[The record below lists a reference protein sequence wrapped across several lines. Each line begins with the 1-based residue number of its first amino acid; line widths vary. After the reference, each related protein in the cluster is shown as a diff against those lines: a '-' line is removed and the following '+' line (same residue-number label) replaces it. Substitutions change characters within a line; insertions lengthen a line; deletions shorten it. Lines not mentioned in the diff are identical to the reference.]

1 LDASGAQV
9 PDPSTVTPVKI
20 TIQAV
25 DVFETVKQLDEYV
38 FDQVEENDAKS
49 QWCSVYM
56 DQVYTGVDPITNQRT
71 KYSSVLL
78 LNSTARS
85 VVGTFGPQMFT
96 AYLKDYLIRNS
107 LVPNDAALNVTFVDH
122 GLPVSKQFESI

>member
-1 LDASGAQV
+1 M
-9 PDPSTVTPVKI
+9 TPLKI

-38 FDQVEENDAKS
+38 FDQVEENDVKS

-107 LVPNDAALNVTFVDH
+107 LVPNDAVLNVTFVDH